1 MSNQLHVMAEQP
13 VSARYRLASRA
24 QNTLAHDD
32 LATELLK
39 DFNRQNPLTVRSSED
54 IHAIGKKLELSGE
67 TLCVVINRKDDVIGM
82 LHMKDLIGSLPM
94 SLASQRGSSI
104 ADLVAQDVM
113 RPVWSLPTIGFNKL
127 QSLTVDDLLSTFREL
142 HSDYLLVIETV
153 AGEED
158 KVVRG
163 LLSADELSRRLGV
176 RVNTTPRPESF
187 SDIVHAVRQ
196 TLG

>member
-24 QNTLAHDD
+24 QNSLTRDD
-32 LATELLK
+32 LAAELLK

>member
-1 MSNQLHVMAEQP
+1 MSDQLHVMAEQP
-13 VSARYRLASRA
+13 VSVRYRLASRA
-24 QNTLAHDD
+24 QNTLTHND
-32 LATELLK
+32 LATELLR

-54 IHAIGKKLELSGE
+54 IHVIGKKLELSGE
-67 TLCVVINRKDDVIGM
+67 TLCVVINRKEDVIGM

-94 SLASQRGSSI
+94 SLASQRGSAI

-113 RPVWSLPTIGFNKL
+113 RPVRSLPAMGFNKL
-127 QSLTVDDLLSTFREL
+127 QNLTVDDLLSTFREL
-142 HSDYLLVIETV
+142 HSDYLLVTETV
-153 AGEED
+153 AGEEG

-163 LLSADELSRRLGV
+163 LLCADELSQRLGV
-176 RVNTTPRPESF
+176 PVNTTSRPESF

>member
-1 MSNQLHVMAEQP
+1 MSDQLHVMAEQP
-13 VSARYRLASRA
+13 VSVRYRLASRA
-24 QNTLAHDD
+24 QNTLTHND
-32 LATELLK
+32 LATELLR

-54 IHAIGKKLELSGE
+54 IHVIGKKLELSGE
-67 TLCVVINRKDDVIGM
+67 TLCVVINRKEDVIGM

-94 SLASQRGSSI
+94 SLASQRGSAI

-113 RPVWSLPTIGFNKL
+113 RPVRSLPAMGFNKL
-127 QSLTVDDLLSTFREL
+127 QNLTVDDLLSTFREL
-142 HSDYLLVIETV
+142 HSDCLLVTETV
-153 AGEED
+153 AGEEG

-163 LLSADELSRRLGV
+163 LLCADELSRRLGV
-176 RVNTTPRPESF
+176 PVNTTSRPESF

>member
-13 VSARYRLASRA
+13 VSVRYRLASRA
-24 QNTLAHDD
+24 QNSLTRDD
-32 LATELLK
+32 LAAELLK

-54 IHAIGKKLELSGE
+54 IHAIGKKLEISGE

-82 LHMKDLIGSLPM
+82 LHLKDLIGSLPM
-94 SLASQRGSSI
+94 SIASQRGSAI

-113 RPVWSLPTIGFNKL
+113 RPVWSLPTMGFSKL
-127 QSLTVDDLLSTFREL
+127 QSLTVDDLLSIFREL
-142 HSDYLLVIETV
+142 HSDYLLVTETV
-153 AGEED
+153 AGEEG

-176 RVNTTPRPESF
+176 QVNAEPRPESF

>member
-24 QNTLAHDD
+24 QNALTHDD

-127 QSLTVDDLLSTFREL
+127 QNLTVDDLLSTFREL

-176 RVNTTPRPESF
+176 SVNTTPRPESF

>member
-1 MSNQLHVMAEQP
+1 MSDQLHVMAEQP
-13 VSARYRLASRA
+13 VSVRYRLASRA
-24 QNTLAHDD
+24 QNTLTHND
-32 LATELLK
+32 LATELLR

-54 IHAIGKKLELSGE
+54 IHVIGKKLELSGE
-67 TLCVVINRKDDVIGM
+67 TLCVVINHKEDVIGM

-94 SLASQRGSSI
+94 SLASQRGSAI

-113 RPVWSLPTIGFNKL
+113 RPVWSLPTMGFSKL
-127 QSLTVDDLLSTFREL
+127 QSLTVDDLLSIFREL
-142 HSDYLLVIETV
+142 HSDYLLVTETV
-153 AGEED
+153 AGEEG

-176 RVNTTPRPESF
+176 QVNAEPRPESF

>member
-13 VSARYRLASRA
+13 VSARFRLASRA
-24 QNTLAHDD
+24 QNPLTHDD

-39 DFNRQNPLTVRSSED
+39 DFNRQSPLTVRSSED

-113 RPVWSLPTIGFNKL
+113 RPVWSLPTLGFKKL
-127 QSLTVDDLLSTFREL
+127 QNLTVDDLLSTFREL

-176 RVNTTPRPESF
+176 PVNTTPRPESF
-187 SDIVHAVRQ
+187 SDIVHAVRK